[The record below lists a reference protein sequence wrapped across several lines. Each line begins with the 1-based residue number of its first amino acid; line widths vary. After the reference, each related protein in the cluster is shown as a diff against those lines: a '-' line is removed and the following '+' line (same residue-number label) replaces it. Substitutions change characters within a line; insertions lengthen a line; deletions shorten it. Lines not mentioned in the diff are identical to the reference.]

1 MPDEWANDA
10 YLWLSAMCQAY
21 VKAGG
26 TEVEQRKLH
35 LAILYPSDKLHSLMG
50 EAAENL
56 FEQCDDYAAQI
67 VNYCLDPDRPHPD
80 DDEED

>member
-1 MPDEWANDA
+1 
-10 YLWLSAMCQAY
+10 
-21 VKAGG
+21 
-26 TEVEQRKLH
+26 
-35 LAILYPSDKLHSLMG
+35 MG